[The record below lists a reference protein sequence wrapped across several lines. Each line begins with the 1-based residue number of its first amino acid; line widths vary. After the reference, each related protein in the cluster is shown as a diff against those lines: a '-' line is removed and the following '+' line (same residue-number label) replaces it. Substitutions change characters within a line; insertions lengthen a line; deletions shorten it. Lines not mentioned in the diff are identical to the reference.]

1 MKRRLYYYGE
11 DVLSKSFL
19 ILPKELVFTESLAKM
34 SAKSKILYCVLRE
47 RLILSARNNWKDEN
61 GRIYLIYSI
70 EKMAQDLFY
79 SRATIMRMMDELE
92 NMGLIERRKQGLGKP
107 NLVYLCNSETIAELL
122 SGADI
127 EIEEWGQRDIE
138 HQLTCQICNPEHT
151 VIEDVT
157 ETMEI
162 QEESAVSDVTCQICN
177 PEESRIEQQ
186 EQIESEDRATDQQY
200 QNWQSQNQNDP
211 MTCQICN
218 FQKYQDCNSNN
229 TEYKKNNRYK
239 HLSIMYT
246 VNHSRVQDRWMDRD
260 CVEAFFRKK
269 WEYDVL
275 LQDGA
280 DADLLSVLLAV
291 AVDTCSRKSTTIHRF
306 GRREYTTAE
315 LRTQFSKLTMS
326 HIQYVLYSLGQT
338 TTRIHNIRAYLLT
351 SLYNAPDTMTFYY
364 SRKVYEDLGY
374 QSVSNLRNH
383 DQSDSFR
390 ISEHALFSR
399 GAIREQYAWR

>member
-19 ILPKELVFTESLAKM
+19 ILPKELVFTKSLANM

-47 RLILSARNNWKDEN
+47 RLMLSARNNWTDEN
-61 GRIYLIYSI
+61 GRIYIIYSI
-70 EKMAQDLFY
+70 EKIAEDLFY

-92 NMGLIERRKQGLGKP
+92 HLGLIERRKQGLGKP

-127 EIEEWGQRDIE
+127 EIEEWEQGETE
-138 HQLTCQICNPEHT
+138 HRLTCQICN
-151 VIEDVT
+151 
-157 ETMEI
+157 
-162 QEESAVSDVTCQICN
+162 S
-177 PEESRIEQQ
+177 EESRV
-186 EQIESEDRATDQQY
+186 EQIESEDCATDQQY
-200 QNWQSQNQNDP
+200 QNWQSQNQNDQ

-229 TEYKKNNRYK
+229 TEYKNNNRYK

-260 CVEAFFRKK
+260 CVEVFFRKK

-280 DADLLSVLLAV
+280 DADLLAVLLAV
-291 AVDTCSRKSTTIHRF
+291 AVDTCSRRSTTIHRF

-315 LRTQFSKLTMS
+315 LRAQFSKLTMS
-326 HIQYVLYSLGQT
+326 HIQYVLYSLGQI

-374 QSVSNLRNH
+374 QPVSNFGNN
-383 DQSDSFR
+383 DKSDPFR
-390 ISEHALFSR
+390 ISEHRLFARSAER
-399 GAIREQYAWR
+399 KQYAWR

>member
-1 MKRRLYYYGE
+1 
-11 DVLSKSFL
+11 
-19 ILPKELVFTESLAKM
+19 
-34 SAKSKILYCVLRE
+34 
-47 RLILSARNNWKDEN
+47 
-61 GRIYLIYSI
+61 
-70 EKMAQDLFY
+70 
-79 SRATIMRMMDELE
+79 
-92 NMGLIERRKQGLGKP
+92 
-107 NLVYLCNSETIAELL
+107 
-122 SGADI
+122 
-127 EIEEWGQRDIE
+127 
-138 HQLTCQICNPEHT
+138 
-151 VIEDVT
+151 
-157 ETMEI
+157 MEI
-162 QEESAVSDVTCQICN
+162 QEESAVSDVTQICN

-186 EQIESEDRATDQQY
+186 EQIESEDCATDQQY

-229 TEYKKNNRYK
+229 TEYKNNNRYK

-351 SLYNAPDTMTFYY
+351 SCIMRRIPSLLLQPE
-364 SRKVYEDLGY
+364 SLRDLGY
-374 QSVSNLRNH
+374 QPVSNFGNH
-383 DQSDSFR
+383 DKSDSFR
-390 ISEHALFSR
+390 ISEHAIFPGVQSGNSMR
-399 GAIREQYAWR
+399 GGEKA

>member
-1 MKRRLYYYGE
+1 
-11 DVLSKSFL
+11 
-19 ILPKELVFTESLAKM
+19 
-34 SAKSKILYCVLRE
+34 
-47 RLILSARNNWKDEN
+47 
-61 GRIYLIYSI
+61 
-70 EKMAQDLFY
+70 
-79 SRATIMRMMDELE
+79 MRMMDELE
-92 NMGLIERRKQGLGKP
+92 HLGLIERRKQGLGKP

-127 EIEEWGQRDIE
+127 EIEEWEQGETE
-138 HQLTCQICNPEHT
+138 HRLTCQICNPEHT

-162 QEESAVSDVTCQICN
+162 KEESTVSDVTCQICN
-177 PEESRIEQQ
+177 SEESRV
-186 EQIESEDRATDQQY
+186 EQIESEDCATDQQY
-200 QNWQSQNQNDP
+200 QNWQSQNQNDQ

-229 TEYKKNNRYK
+229 TEYKNNNRYK

-280 DADLLSVLLAV
+280 DADLLAVLLAV
-291 AVDTCSRKSTTIHRF
+291 AVDTCSRRSTTIHRF

-315 LRTQFSKLTMS
+315 LRAQFSKLTMS

-374 QSVSNLRNH
+374 QPVSNFGNN
-383 DQSDSFR
+383 DKSDPFR
-390 ISEHALFSR
+390 ISEHRLCQECRKETVCVEVKRMKCPFCGSNRGYYQIERVHRALLFDFDGEPIGGS
-399 GAIREQYAWR
+399 EDVTDYAGRRKQCIDCHKILPRKLFEEMMET

>member
-1 MKRRLYYYGE
+1 MKRKLYYYGE

-19 ILPKELVFTESLAKM
+19 ILPKELVFTKSLANM

-47 RLILSARNNWKDEN
+47 RLMLSARNNWTDEN
-61 GRIYLIYSI
+61 GRIYIIYSI
-70 EKMAQDLFY
+70 EKIAEDLFY

-92 NMGLIERRKQGLGKP
+92 HLGLIERRKQGLGKP

-127 EIEEWGQRDIE
+127 EIEEWEQGETE
-138 HQLTCQICNPEHT
+138 HRL
-151 VIEDVT
+151 
-157 ETMEI
+157 
-162 QEESAVSDVTCQICN
+162 TCQICN

-229 TEYKKNNRYK
+229 TEYKNNNRYK

-291 AVDTCSRKSTTIHRF
+291 AVDTCSRRSTTIHRF

-315 LRTQFSKLTMS
+315 LRAQFSKLTMS

-374 QSVSNLRNH
+374 QPVSNFGN
-383 DQSDSFR
+383 DDKSDPFR
-390 ISEHALFSR
+390 ISEHAIFARST
-399 GAIREQYAWR
+399 IREQYAWR

>member
-1 MKRRLYYYGE
+1 
-11 DVLSKSFL
+11 
-19 ILPKELVFTESLAKM
+19 
-34 SAKSKILYCVLRE
+34 
-47 RLILSARNNWKDEN
+47 
-61 GRIYLIYSI
+61 
-70 EKMAQDLFY
+70 
-79 SRATIMRMMDELE
+79 
-92 NMGLIERRKQGLGKP
+92 
-107 NLVYLCNSETIAELL
+107 
-122 SGADI
+122 
-127 EIEEWGQRDIE
+127 
-138 HQLTCQICNPEHT
+138 
-151 VIEDVT
+151 
-157 ETMEI
+157 
-162 QEESAVSDVTCQICN
+162 
-177 PEESRIEQQ
+177 
-186 EQIESEDRATDQQY
+186 
-200 QNWQSQNQNDP
+200 

-229 TEYKKNNRYK
+229 TEYKNNNRYK

-280 DADLLSVLLAV
+280 DADLLAVLLAV
-291 AVDTCSRKSTTIHRF
+291 AVDTCSRRSTTIHRF

-315 LRTQFSKLTMS
+315 LRAQFSKLTMS

-374 QSVSNLRNH
+374 QPVSNFGNN
-383 DQSDSFR
+383 DKSDPFR
-390 ISEHALFSR
+390 ISEHRLFARSAER
-399 GAIREQYAWR
+399 KQYAWR

>member
-1 MKRRLYYYGE
+1 
-11 DVLSKSFL
+11 
-19 ILPKELVFTESLAKM
+19 
-34 SAKSKILYCVLRE
+34 
-47 RLILSARNNWKDEN
+47 
-61 GRIYLIYSI
+61 
-70 EKMAQDLFY
+70 
-79 SRATIMRMMDELE
+79 
-92 NMGLIERRKQGLGKP
+92 
-107 NLVYLCNSETIAELL
+107 
-122 SGADI
+122 
-127 EIEEWGQRDIE
+127 
-138 HQLTCQICNPEHT
+138 
-151 VIEDVT
+151 
-157 ETMEI
+157 
-162 QEESAVSDVTCQICN
+162 
-177 PEESRIEQQ
+177 
-186 EQIESEDRATDQQY
+186 
-200 QNWQSQNQNDP
+200 
-211 MTCQICN
+211 
-218 FQKYQDCNSNN
+218 
-229 TEYKKNNRYK
+229 
-239 HLSIMYT
+239 MYT

-374 QSVSNLRNH
+374 QPVSNFGNN
-383 DQSDSFR
+383 DKSDPFR
-390 ISEHALFSR
+390 ISDIDFCQECRKETVCVEVKRIEMSIFVVPTEGITRLKEYIGRCCLILTANRSEEQKMLQIMQDAGNSVSIVTRYSR
-399 GAIREQYAWR
+399 GNCLRK

>member
-92 NMGLIERRKQGLGKP
+92 NLGLIERRKQGLGKP

-127 EIEEWGQRDIE
+127 EIEEWEQGETE
-138 HQLTCQICNPEHT
+138 HRL
-151 VIEDVT
+151 
-157 ETMEI
+157 
-162 QEESAVSDVTCQICN
+162 TCQICN

-186 EQIESEDRATDQQY
+186 EQIESEDCATDQQY

-218 FQKYQDCNSNN
+218 FQKYQDCNPNN
-229 TEYKKNNRYK
+229 TEYKNNNRDK
-239 HLSIMYT
+239 HLSILYT

-260 CVEAFFRKK
+260 CVEVFFRKK

-364 SRKVYEDLGY
+364 SWKVYEDLGY
-374 QSVSNLRNH
+374 QPVSNFGNN
-383 DQSDSFR
+383 DKSDPFR
-390 ISEHALFSR
+390 ISEHRFFARSAER
-399 GAIREQYAWR
+399 KQYVWR

>member
-92 NMGLIERRKQGLGKP
+92 NLGLIERRKQGLGKP

-151 VIEDVT
+151 DIEEVT
-157 ETMEI
+157 ETVEI
-162 QEESAVSDVTCQICN
+162 QEESAVLDV
-177 PEESRIEQQ
+177 
-186 EQIESEDRATDQQY
+186 
-200 QNWQSQNQNDP
+200 
-211 MTCQICN
+211 TCQICN

-291 AVDTCSRKSTTIHRF
+291 AVDTCSRRSTTIHRF

-315 LRTQFSKLTMS
+315 LRAQFSKLTMS

-374 QSVSNLRNH
+374 QPVSNFGN
-383 DQSDSFR
+383 DDKSDPFR
-390 ISEHALFSR
+390 ISEHAIFARST
-399 GAIREQYAWR
+399 IREQYAWR

>member
-19 ILPKELVFTESLAKM
+19 ILPKELVFTKSLANM

-47 RLILSARNNWKDEN
+47 RLMLSARNNWTDEN
-61 GRIYLIYSI
+61 GRIYIIYSI
-70 EKMAQDLFY
+70 EKIAEDLFY

-92 NMGLIERRKQGLGKP
+92 HLGLIERRKQGLGKP

-127 EIEEWGQRDIE
+127 EIEEWEQGETE
-138 HQLTCQICNPEHT
+138 HRL
-151 VIEDVT
+151 
-157 ETMEI
+157 
-162 QEESAVSDVTCQICN
+162 TCQICN

-291 AVDTCSRKSTTIHRF
+291 AVDTCSRRSTTIHRF

-315 LRTQFSKLTMS
+315 LRAQFSKLTMS

-364 SRKVYEDLGY
+364 SWKVYEDLGY
-374 QSVSNLRNH
+374 QPVSNFGNN
-383 DQSDSFR
+383 DKSDPFR
-390 ISEHALFSR
+390 ISEHRFFARSAER
-399 GAIREQYAWR
+399 KQYVWR

>member
-92 NMGLIERRKQGLGKP
+92 NLGLIERRKQGLGKP

-127 EIEEWGQRDIE
+127 EIEEWEQGETE
-138 HQLTCQICNPEHT
+138 HRL
-151 VIEDVT
+151 
-157 ETMEI
+157 
-162 QEESAVSDVTCQICN
+162 TCQICN

-364 SRKVYEDLGY
+364 SWKVYEDLGY
-374 QSVSNLRNH
+374 QPVSNFGNN
-383 DQSDSFR
+383 DKSDPFR
-390 ISEHALFSR
+390 ISEHRFFARSAER
-399 GAIREQYAWR
+399 KQYVWR